1 MEIDFTVQNK
11 NMKKEVRDSFRAY
24 GQIMHL
30 GLNVVLTILLGF
42 GLGKLLD
49 IFLDTNFIYIIGII
63 LFTIVAIINFFI
75 SLTKVK

>member
-1 MEIDFTVQNK
+1 
-11 NMKKEVRDSFRAY
+11 MKKEVRDSFRAY

-49 IFLDTNFIYIIGII
+49 IFMDTNFIYIIGII
-63 LFTIVAIINFFI
+63 LFTLVAIINFFI